1 MMGNYHVRFG
11 GERLEKESSTMNE
24 NLARRLPN
32 FAKPEIKRQ
41 VKGK

>member
-1 MMGNYHVRFG
+1 MGNYHVRFG
-11 GERLEKESSTMNE
+11 GERMEKESPKSGE
-24 NLARRLPN
+24 NLAMRLPN